1 MPKPHVELYESKPGA
16 QAALG
21 RLFDT
26 NDPRIITG
34 DTQFGPNQGY
44 IAIVLVSPGVDFAD
58 LEAKG
63 FEVQVHGAAIAA
75 PSSTKAPKGTRA
87 PSAPDGAV
95 TAPTKGVTAQVWAI
109 ADTFLVEKGAVDRAA
124 IIKLCEAA
132 GIHPATA
139 ATQFSKWKRARG
151 Q

>member
-21 RLFDT
+21 HIFDT

-34 DTQFGPNQGY
+34 DTQFEPQQGY
-44 IAIVLVSPGVDFAD
+44 VAILLVSPGVDFAD
-58 LEAKG
+58 LEAQG
-63 FEVQVHGAAIAA
+63 FEVQVHGAAVK
-75 PSSTKAPKGTRA
+75 PSTRAIKAPRA
-87 PSAPDGAV
+87 ASPDAGPV

-109 ADTFLVEKGAVDRAA
+109 ADTFLVEKSAVDRAA

-151 Q
+151 L